1 MKEENQKKNKLFLG
15 NLFYLRFL
23 EKVYLSLKINNFFF
37 LGNKNRIKEVK
48 VVNNEIIY
56 YLKN

>member
-37 LGNKNRIKEVK
+37 LGNKNRIKEDK
-48 VVNNEIIY
+48 VVNNEIIII
-56 YLKN
+56 